1 MFNITNTLAR
11 DRWRRILVNKM
22 ARLEPG
28 MRVDLR
34 KLFARQTERA
44 AALVEQGILNTDA
57 VLDQE
62 VSLLATILIKHYR
75 RSAAIFTEDVYRSL
89 LKLKGSSPKEAKSM
103 RGDFWQFFNQW
114 ARQQAAGKAVGL
126 NNVTKKLI
134 ARQISRAQHDGMSYG
149 ETAAKIREKVP
160 QLSKMRAMRIAR
172 TEVHTASVL
181 SIDKS
186 VESTRLKFEREWLAV
201 RDERTRISH
210 ASPFVNGQRR
220 GQNEPFDVGGQKLM
234 YPGDPK
240 GSAGNIINCRC
251 VLLYHRV
258 RAMQRRAA

>member
-28 MRVDLR
+28 MRVDFR

-57 VLDQE
+57 VLDQD

-89 LKLKGSSPKEAKSM
+89 LKLKESSPKEAKSM
-103 RGDFWQFFNQW
+103 RDDFWQFFNQW

-160 QLSKMRAMRIAR
+160 ELSKMRAARIAR
-172 TEVHTASVL
+172 TEVHTSSVL

-186 VESTRLKFEREWLAV
+186 VESTRLKFEREWLTV
-201 RDERTRISH
+201 KDERTRFSH
-210 ASPFVNGQRR
+210 LRADGQRR